1 MYFFKKLATMD
12 FLEGAEFKSR
22 NLDSQNFRVKFALVK
37 HETERDILLISSDY
51 YMMIDK
57 RLKYQLFASSVRIG

>member
-22 NLDSQNFRVKFALVK
+22 NLDSQNFGVKFALVK
-37 HETERDILLISSDY
+37 HERDILLISSDY

>member
-22 NLDSQNFRVKFALVK
+22 NLDSQNFGVKFALVK
-37 HETERDILLISSDY
+37 HERDILLISSDY
-51 YMMIDK
+51 CIMIDK
-57 RLKYQLFASSVRIG
+57 R

>member
-22 NLDSQNFRVKFALVK
+22 NLDSQNFGVKFALVNMK
-37 HETERDILLISSDY
+37 GT
-51 YMMIDK
+51 
-57 RLKYQLFASSVRIG
+57 FN

>member
-22 NLDSQNFRVKFALVK
+22 NLDSQNFWVKFALVE
-37 HETERDILLISSDY
+37 HERDIQLISSDY
-51 YMMIDK
+51 YID
-57 RLKYQLFASSVRIG
+57 R

>member
-37 HETERDILLISSDY
+37 HERVILLISTDY
-51 YMMIDK
+51 YIMINK
-57 RLKYQLFASSVRIG
+57 R